1 MPKRRQPSSVGGNVQ
16 KSPSSKAA
24 AILTRGAYSQ
34 YVSTAQWRERR
45 WRLFSTFPDGKEVKA
60 KLSGRMHRFHIRA
73 IMIGGVTARPSS
85 HDAFH
90 GFIFNREKL
99 GHRESPGVSRGS

>member
-1 MPKRRQPSSVGGNVQ
+1 MPSQFYIK
-16 KSPSSKAA
+16 
-24 AILTRGAYSQ
+24 LT
-34 YVSTAQWRERR
+34 
-45 WRLFSTFPDGKEVKA
+45 DGKEVKA

-73 IMIGGVTARPSS
+73 IMIGGVTARPSP

-90 GFIFNREKL
+90 GFIFNREKP